1 MHIYMF
7 QFVMTLIILKG
18 LDALL
23 KATTGFGVRVT
34 EEVEV
39 LGLDIS
45 EHGETMFS
53 SHYPVKPAAWDA
65 GNVLDTIPMT
75 SVYSN
80 INAVHPFEVTS
91 VDP

>member
-1 MHIYMF
+1 
-7 QFVMTLIILKG
+7 MTLIILKG

-34 EEVEV
+34 EEVEI

-53 SHYPVKPAAWDA
+53 AHYPVKPAAWDA
-65 GNVLDTIPMT
+65 GTTSDTIPMS
-75 SVYSN
+75 SVSGN
-80 INAVHPFEVTS
+80 INAVHPLEVIS
-91 VDP
+91 VDLYP